1 MQHNI
6 LSGEGR
12 GTTSSVKH
20 GGRVMSSVKQGDGL
34 TTSSKWGDNEASS
47 VKAGAGYRTDL

>member
-1 MQHNI
+1 MIVLSRARRHGDFLSGSRMQHNI

-34 TTSSKWGDNEASS
+34 TT
-47 VKAGAGYRTDL
+47 